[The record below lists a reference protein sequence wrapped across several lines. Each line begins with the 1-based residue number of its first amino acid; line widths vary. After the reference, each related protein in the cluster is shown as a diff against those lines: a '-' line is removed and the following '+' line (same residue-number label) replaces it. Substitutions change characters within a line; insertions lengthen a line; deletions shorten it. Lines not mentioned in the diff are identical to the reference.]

1 MIFEK
6 GCQLIREIRFD
17 FCNTMK
23 MVWTKKLHLSFFFLD
38 DTMPESIAA
47 HIKALQ
53 AQNPSFEVKVWGP
66 KESRE
71 LLVSTYPEFVHKFD
85 NFPHSIQ
92 KSDFSRYAILHA
104 EGGIYVDVDYVL
116 KKPLE
121 DIFAHLDNNPDTA
134 NKDAFVNE
142 TPNGFIR
149 KRLSNSLMASREPGH
164 PFWMHVMQKAHNGQG
179 LSNHQQVLTGTG
191 PQLIDMA
198 FSTCKNPTVGILQ
211 KKHFNPCSVCSR
223 GNSCS
228 KGNHVLAYH
237 LADGCW
243 NQNVSHVYNTAFCN
257 LWWIL
262 LVLFLVI
269 IIIVLVSVLCANV
282 KKRKY

>member
-1 MIFEK
+1 
-6 GCQLIREIRFD
+6 
-17 FCNTMK
+17 

-38 DTMPESIAA
+38 DTMPASVAT

-53 AQNPSFEVKVWGP
+53 AKNPDFEVKVWGP

-71 LLVSTYPEFVHKFD
+71 LLVSKYPEFVSKFD

-104 EGGIYVDVDYVL
+104 EGGVYVDIDYVL
-116 KKPLE
+116 KKPLK
-121 DIFAHLDNNPDTA
+121 DILAHLDNTADTA

-149 KRLSNSLMASREPGH
+149 RRLSNSLMASREPGH
-164 PFWMHVMQKAHNGQG
+164 PFWMHVMNNANNGQG
-179 LSNHQQVLTGTG
+179 LSDHQQVLTGTG
-191 PQLIDMA
+191 PQLIDKA
-198 FSTCKNPTVGILQ
+198 YWTYKNKTHPLGFFQV
-211 KKHFNPCSVCSR
+211 KYFNPCGICSR
-223 GNSCS
+223 GNACS
-228 KGNHVLAYH
+228 KDSKVLAFH
-237 LADGCW
+237 SNDGSW

-262 LVLFLVI
+262 LIFFLVI
-269 IIIVLVSVLCANV
+269 IIITLVSVLCVNV